1 MKCDIPA
8 PLERLVWFQEK
19 LSLKPEEKE
28 KIDQYRHL
36 FAEKKEVFAEH
47 FYQFFYEIPETK
59 LFLDYEKR
67 VGHLKK
73 AWTQWFESL
82 FKEISNE
89 RFLGYLWRSGLRHVE
104 VNIDKRYINL
114 GYSIVRQFCQEIAR
128 EEIPSHD
135 QSTVLVAIDKMID
148 ICLLI
153 ETYAYVAATSQCDME
168 IVKGISHQVRNPLTV
183 IGGNIIRLLRKEDPH
198 SPLHRTYETIL
209 GENKR
214 LEGMVI
220 DAGVYSEM
228 FERAPD
234 FSEVSLESLILGALE
249 KLKATQWVK
258 DVKIEMDLSSEY
270 PVIRGVPEDLETMF
284 YYLLQ
289 NSLEAVDPEEPYIK
303 ISSRLLA
310 SAPFFMEIEIFNN
323 GALPSKEDVDNLF
336 VPFYSSKPL
345 GTGFGLPIAGLDA
358 RKSLGDLT
366 LEPVPEQGTKCVIKL
381 PIPPRNFPR
390 TTNE

>member
-8 PLERLVWFQEK
+8 PLDRLVWFQEK
-19 LSLKPEEKE
+19 LSLKTEEEEK
-28 KIDQYRHL
+28 INQYRAI
-36 FAEKKEVFAEH
+36 FAEKKTVFAED
-47 FYQFFYEIPETK
+47 FYQYFYEIPETK
-59 LFLDYEKR
+59 LFLDHEKR
-67 VGHLKK
+67 LGHLKK

-82 FKEISNE
+82 FEDGFSE
-89 RFLGYLWRSGLRHVE
+89 RFLSYLWRSGLRHVE
-104 VNIDKRYINL
+104 VNIDKKFINL
-114 GYSIVRQFCQEIAR
+114 GYSVVRQFCQKIIR
-128 EEIPSHD
+128 EEIPKAD
-135 QSTVLVAIDKMID
+135 QDTVLVAIDKMID
-148 ICLLI
+148 TCLLI

-214 LEGMVI
+214 LEGMVT

-228 FERAPD
+228 FERAPE
-234 FSEVSLESLILGALE
+234 FSEVSLESLISGAIE
-249 KLKATQWVK
+249 RLKATQWVE
-258 DVKIEMDLSSEY
+258 DVKIEMELSSEY
-270 PVIRGVPEDLETMF
+270 SMVRGIPEDLETMF

-310 SAPFFMEIEIFNN
+310 SAPSFIDIEIFNN
-323 GALPSKEDVDNLF
+323 GAPPSKEDMENLF

-345 GTGFGLPIAGLDA
+345 GTGFGLPIAELAA
-358 RKSLGDLT
+358 RKSLGDLS
-366 LEPVPEQGTKCVIKL
+366 LEPVPDQGTKCVVKL
-381 PIPPRNFPR
+381 PIPPKEPSKDN
-390 TTNE
+390 